1 MAGKTSSSVGVG
13 VAITLL
19 SVSTLGLFV
28 AFAIFFGK
36 YNSQKEEFGK
46 LKTETDQFI
55 KLNERQDATVQAL
68 VADARKSNKSLVSY
82 LQAQTGSVMKATTGV
97 DSTKFSEFD
106 QKVKDALAAG
116 GGASLLAALADRQDQ
131 IKTLTEEAKKSD
143 EARKAAV
150 EELQQ
155 ARTQVEATQKALI
168 DENNK
173 LKTTIAGY
181 EAELKNYRE
190 GLDSAAAK
198 MTDNIK
204 TLESDAA
211 ARAKNLEAKI
221 ASLERENL
229 VIVEQLAKL
238 RGQQGAE
245 VLKAQNEEA
254 LVDARIVGVSPDGK
268 QVVIDVGSRQKLPLG
283 ITFAVYS
290 EPKQIRVDDRT
301 GEYKRGKATIEVINV
316 GTDTA
321 TCRVNSE
328 TKGSPVVKGDVAA
341 NAVYDP
347 AKTYKFVVFGNFDT
361 NGDGVATPLERS
373 DVVAMIEGWGGK
385 TTSDLAGDVD
395 FLVLG
400 EKPIL
405 PPKPSDGSPFE
416 VVQQYLAMQQEVGKY
431 DEFYKSAQSTSVP
444 ILNQNRFMT
453 LIGAKPI
460 RSASR

>member
-55 KLNERQDATVQAL
+55 KLNERQDAGIQAL
-68 VADARKSNKSLVSY
+68 VADARKSNKSLVTY

-97 DSTKFSEFD
+97 DSTKFGEFD
-106 QKVKDALAAG
+106 QKVKDALG
-116 GGASLLAALADRQDQ
+116 GEGGSLVAALASRSEQ
-131 IKTLTEEAKKSD
+131 IKALTEESKKSD

-150 EELQQ
+150 DELEKTR
-155 ARTQVEATQKALI
+155 AQVEATQKALT

-181 EAELKNYRE
+181 EGELKNYRE
-190 GLDSAAAK
+190 GLDSAATK
-198 MTDNIK
+198 MTDSIK
-204 TLESDAA
+204 TLEADAA
-211 ARAKNLEAKI
+211 ARVKTLEAKI

-238 RGQQGAE
+238 RGQQSTE
-245 VLKAQNEEA
+245 ILKAQSEEA

-268 QVVIDVGSRQKLPLG
+268 QVVIDVGSKQKVPLG

-290 EPKQIRVDDRT
+290 EAKQIRVDDRT

-316 GTDTA
+316 GNDTA
-321 TCRVNSE
+321 TCRVNTE
-328 TKGSPVVKGDVAA
+328 TKGSPVVKGDVIA

-347 AKTYKFVVFGNFDT
+347 AKTYKFVIFGNFDT
-361 NGDGVATPLERS
+361 NGDGVATPLEKS
-373 DVVAMIEGWGGK
+373 DVVAMVEGWGGK
-385 TTSDLAGDVD
+385 VVPELAGDVD
-395 FLVLG
+395 FLILG
-400 EKPIL
+400 EKPVL

-416 VVQQYLAMQQEVGKY
+416 VVQQYMSMQQEVGKY
-431 DEFYKSAQSTSVP
+431 DELYKSAQSTSVP
-444 ILNQNRFMT
+444 ILNQNRFST
-453 LIGAKPI
+453 LIGRP
-460 RSASR
+460 RR